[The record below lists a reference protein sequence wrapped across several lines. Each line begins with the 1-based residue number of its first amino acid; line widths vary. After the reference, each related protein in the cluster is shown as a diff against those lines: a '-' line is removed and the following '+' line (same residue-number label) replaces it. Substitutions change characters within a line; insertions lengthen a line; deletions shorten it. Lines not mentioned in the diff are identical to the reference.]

1 MVYYNVSSYN
11 IDMFLVG
18 ILSWWYGNGWVARIQ
33 NMKKRLSSS
42 ADFFSVGLLAT
53 TIFAPFR
60 QISAGKV
67 SGSIGDQMRAF
78 LDRTISRV
86 VGAFV
91 RIFMILFGLVTM
103 FLQVVFGVLVL
114 IIWPIIPLFA
124 VIGLI
129 MTIIGWVPK

>member
-1 MVYYNVSSYN
+1 
-11 IDMFLVG
+11 MFLVG

-33 NMKKRLSSS
+33 ATKDRLASS
-42 ADFFSVGLLAT
+42 ADFFSLGLLVS

-78 LDRTISRV
+78 LDRTISRF
-86 VGAFV
+86 VGAAV
-91 RIFMILFGLVTM
+91 RIFMIIFGLITM
-103 FLQVVFGVLVL
+103 FFQIIFG
-114 IIWPIIPLFA
+114 IIVIIVWPIIPLFI

-129 MTIIGWVPK
+129 MTVIGWVPQWTI

>member
-11 IDMFLVG
+11 SDMFLVG
-18 ILSWWYGNGWVARIQ
+18 ILSWWYGNGWAARIQ
-33 NMKKRLSSS
+33 AMKKRLASS

-78 LDRTISRV
+78 LDRTISRF

-103 FLQVVFGVLVL
+103 FLQIIFGVLVV
-114 IIWPIIPLFA
+114 IIWPIIPLFV

-129 MTIIGWVPK
+129 MMLIGWIPK